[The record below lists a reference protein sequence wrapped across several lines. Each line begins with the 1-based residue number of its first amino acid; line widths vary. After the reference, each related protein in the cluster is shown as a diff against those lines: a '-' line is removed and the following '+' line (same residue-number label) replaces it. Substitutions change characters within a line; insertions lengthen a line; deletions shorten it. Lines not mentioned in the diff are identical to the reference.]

1 MIHSFQKKAQSV
13 IFREGWGMTETGPS
27 VCQTHDETFKPG
39 SCGYLLP
46 NTEAK
51 IMCLEKGLP
60 LGPNERGEL
69 CVRGPQVN
77 LVLCQL
83 KLKSRLYYI
92 SIRKRK
98 RIFIYILII
107 LGDERLFK

>member
-1 MIHSFQKKAQSV
+1 
-13 IFREGWGMTETGPS
+13 MTETGPS

-51 IMCLEKGLP
+51 IVCLEKGVP

-69 CVRGPQVN
+69 CVRGPQVY
-77 LVLCQL
+77 LVSYQL
-83 KLKSRLYYI
+83 KLKSRLLYKHKNEKENCHLYLT
-92 SIRKRK
+92 SLR
-98 RIFIYILII
+98 
-107 LGDERLFK
+107 